1 VKTSAID
8 QLLIIHGDSSSRSS
22 INRYNVIAL
31 AAAGDANKALQV
43 CTVNIDALPLDPAD
57 AATYQLGPH
66 VICCTT
72 ITEGIVMKRVINP
85 FEPIRLRQMVLNIL
99 AKAIRDVR
107 SVLYSTQSTQ
117 RTRR

>member
-1 VKTSAID
+1 MPIPITTKVDFVNRVKASATD
-8 QLLIIHGDSSSRSS
+8 QLLIIHRDSSSRSS

-43 CTVNIDALPLDPAD
+43 CTVNIDAVPLDPGD

-72 ITEGIVMKRVINP
+72 ITDGIVMERVINP
-85 FEPIRLRQMVLNIL
+85 FEPTLRQMVLNIL
-99 AKAIRDVR
+99 G
-107 SVLYSTQSTQ
+107 
-117 RTRR
+117 

>member
-1 VKTSAID
+1 MPIPITTKVDFVNRVKTSAID

-72 ITEGIVMKRVINP
+72 ITEGIVMERVINP
-85 FEPIRLRQMVLNIL
+85 FEPTLRQMVLNIL
-99 AKAIRDVR
+99 G
-107 SVLYSTQSTQ
+107 
-117 RTRR
+117 